1 MGATEVLEQTR
12 VGWWA
17 GTEANDPL
25 SALTGSL
32 LRAEMR
38 SRCPGLSPLL
48 VYGAPVS
55 WTGPGFTGE
64 PSAPHDEDDG
74 GLARSGVDLLVASGS
89 PEVGGAELAQVLA
102 DAGTPAVAVAPEES
116 WGLEPHRSVG
126 SPFAVP
132 EPVLLAPRH
141 LPRSLLEARAA
152 YLRVAEG
159 LPDCYVL
166 VEQTIWSSGGGLPS
180 GGGLFSRGGLSEG
193 GLSPED
199 GVLPADLELALRR
212 LAEGAGGAGRPA
224 EVVWLSPGPLAE
236 DPKTESVLRERRA
249 EDEEGRHQ
257 PEDWPGYAWRPL
269 PGLRVTNP
277 VDVAAAVAG
286 AGAVLAHSGALMAL
300 AWALGVPHVA
310 LGPEESAPSAFAA
323 WTGDASALAADPGEI
338 VATIPNIF
346 ARTGK
351 PPGFKRL
358 EATLDQALDESAE
371 TLKKAA
377 ADASANGRGRESG
390 PAAEARLHELQAV
403 NDALRQRLAAERL
416 RFGER
421 AALLEKAANTSVE
434 SAIKAVHGQDL
445 IVRRRL
451 EVAEK
456 ELRRLQEETAAQ
468 QAELRAIHGS
478 MAMRALTP
486 ARGFYDRLRKAP
498 R

>member
-1 MGATEVLEQTR
+1 MGVTEVLEHTR
-12 VGWWA
+12 VGWWT

-25 SALTGSL
+25 AALTGSL

-38 SRCPGLSPLL
+38 SRCPGLSPVL

-55 WTGPGFTGE
+55 WPDPGFTGE
-64 PSAPHDEDDG
+64 PSARREADADG
-74 GLARSGVDLLVASGS
+74 EQQALDVDVFVASGS
-89 PEVGGAELAQVLA
+89 PEVGGKELARSLA
-102 DAGTPAVAVAPEES
+102 VAGTPGVAVAPEEG

-141 LPRSLLEARAA
+141 LPRPLLEARAA
-152 YLRVAEG
+152 YLRVVEG
-159 LPDCYVL
+159 LPTCYVL
-166 VEQTIWSSGGGLPS
+166 VERSVLSSGGAG
-180 GGGLFSRGGLSEG
+180 
-193 GLSPED
+193 
-199 GVLPADLELALRR
+199 LPADLELALKR
-212 LAEGAGGAGRPA
+212 LAEGAGEGAPC
-224 EVVWLSPGPLAE
+224 EVVWLSPGPLVE
-236 DPKTESVLRERRA
+236 DASVEAALRERRA
-249 EDEEGRHQ
+249 ETEEGRHQ
-257 PEDWPGYAWRPL
+257 PEDWPGHPGRPQL
-269 PGLRVTNP
+269 ELRVTNP
-277 VDVAAAVAG
+277 VDVAAAVAA
-286 AGAVLAHSGALMAL
+286 AGAVVARSGSMMAL

-310 LGPEESAPSAFAA
+310 LGPEESPPSAFAA
-323 WTGDASALAADPGEI
+323 WTGDASALAADPAEI

-346 ARTGK
+346 ARTGQ

-371 TLKKAA
+371 TLKKTA
-377 ADASANGRGRESG
+377 ADVSTNGRGKQGAG
-390 PAAEARLHELQAV
+390 PASESRLQELQAV

-451 EVAEK
+451 EAAEK
-456 ELRRLQEETAAQ
+456 ELRRLQEETAVQ
-468 QAELRAIHGS
+468 QAELRAFHGS
-478 MAMRALTP
+478 VTMRALSP
-486 ARGFYDRLRKAP
+486 ARGFYERLRKAP

>member
-1 MGATEVLEQTR
+1 M
-12 VGWWA
+12 
-17 GTEANDPL
+17 
-25 SALTGSL
+25 
-32 LRAEMR
+32 
-38 SRCPGLSPLL
+38 
-48 VYGAPVS
+48 
-55 WTGPGFTGE
+55 
-64 PSAPHDEDDG
+64 
-74 GLARSGVDLLVASGS
+74 
-89 PEVGGAELAQVLA
+89 AQVLA
-102 DAGTPAVAVAPEES
+102 DAGTPTVAVAPEEG

-132 EPVLLAPRH
+132 EPALLAPRH
-141 LPRSLLEARAA
+141 LSRSLLEARAA
-152 YLRVAEG
+152 YLRVVEG

-166 VEQTIWSSGGGLPS
+166 VEQTILIPDGPS
-180 GGGLFSRGGLSEG
+180 PEG
-193 GLSPED
+193 GSSAD
-199 GVLPADLELALRR
+199 AGALPADLQLALQR
-212 LAEGAGGAGRPA
+212 LAEGAGGGGAPA
-224 EVVWLSPGPLAE
+224 EVVWLSPGSLTEDTGAE
-236 DPKTESVLRERRA
+236 SALRERRA
-249 EDEEGRHQ
+249 EAEEGRHQ
-257 PEDWPGYAWRPL
+257 PEDWPGNPWRSQPA
-269 PGLRVTNP
+269 LRVTNP
-277 VDVAAAVAG
+277 VDVAAAVAA
-286 AGAVLAHSGALMAL
+286 AGAVVANSGALMAL

-310 LGPEESAPSAFAA
+310 LGPEDSAPSAFAA

-371 TLKKAA
+371 MLKKAA
-377 ADASANGRGRESG
+377 ADASANGRGKDSGG
-390 PAAEARLHELQAV
+390 PAAEARLHELQTV

-468 QAELRAIHGS
+468 QAELREIHGS

-486 ARGFYDRLRKAP
+486 ARDFYDRLRKAP